1 MQRLVLAF
9 RCLFAVLFGQVAV
22 DAARQLLEATS
33 SEEVAARTPG
43 DSKKEPGDSGNEPGK
58 IASRTPRATAQ
69 KAKPARSEALT
80 LLAALQRESRFLDI
94 VNEPL
99 GDYSDQQIG
108 AAARDVLRDA
118 AAVLKR
124 MFDLQPV
131 VDQADGS
138 ALEVPP
144 NYDPATYRLSGQVTG
159 EPPFEGTLV
168 HHGWRATR
176 CELPE
181 WSGSSGTVR
190 VVAPAEVEVSGE

>member
-33 SEEVAARTPG
+33 SERVAARTPG
-43 DSKKEPGDSGNEPGK
+43 DSNKKAGESGA
-58 IASRTPRATAQ
+58 IASRASRPAAQ
-69 KAKPARSEALT
+69 EAKPGRSEALT

-131 VDQADGS
+131 VDQDDGS
-138 ALEVPP
+138 PLEVPS
-144 NYDPATYRLSGQVTG
+144 NYDPGTYRLSGKVTG

-181 WSGSSGTVR
+181 WSGSSGTDR